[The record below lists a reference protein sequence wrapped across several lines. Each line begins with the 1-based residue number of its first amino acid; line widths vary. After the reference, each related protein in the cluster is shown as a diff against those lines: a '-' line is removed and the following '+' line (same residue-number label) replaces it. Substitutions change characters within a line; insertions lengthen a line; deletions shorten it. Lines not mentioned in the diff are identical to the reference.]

1 MSELEKHAAL
11 IVKYTE
17 GVNITI
23 KSKYIVAR

>member
-11 IVKYTE
+11 IVKNTE
-17 GVNITI
+17 GVDTAI